1 MKITVALFFVVLLL
15 GARAHAADADACAVS
30 EDLIQTDHPVTR
42 VADAIAAKRLGIAVV
57 GTASSTLRAPQNA
70 YPAQLQ
76 PELKRRLPDVAVEL
90 KTHIESNGTTADM
103 AATFPKLVAEDK
115 PDLMIWQTRTV
126 DLMLGNGEEELRAA
140 LESGIG
146 ALQSAKTD
154 VMVVNLQ
161 YSPRTDPMTDAKA
174 FADVMP
180 TVTEDRN
187 VLLFNR
193 MGIMKYWSDAG
204 TFDFYSLTDDGAT
217 NRVHACL
224 GRLLAD
230 LVVGSAKPGDGKA
243 DN

>member
-1 MKITVALFFVVLLL
+1 MKITVVLLFVVLLL
-15 GARAHAADADACAVS
+15 GARAHAADADACVVS
-30 EDLIQTDHPVTR
+30 EDLIQTDHPLAH
-42 VADAIAAKRLGIAVV
+42 VAEAIAAKRLGIAVV

-76 PELKRRLPDVAVEL
+76 AELKRRLPDVAVEL
-90 KTHIESNGTTADM
+90 RTHIESNGTTADM

-115 PDLMIWQTRTV
+115 PDLMIWQTGTV
-126 DLMLGNGEEELRAA
+126 DLMLGNGAEELRAA

-146 ALQSAKTD
+146 AVQSARTD
-154 VMVVNLQ
+154 VIVVNLQ

-174 FADVMP
+174 FADVMR
-180 TVTEDRN
+180 TATEDRN
-187 VLLFNR
+187 VPLFDR
-193 MGIMKYWSDAG
+193 MGIMKYWSDSG
-204 TFDFYSLTDDGAT
+204 TFDFYSLTDDGTT

-230 LVVGSAKPGDGKA
+230 LVIGSAKRSERKA